1 MRGIA
6 NSNSTDE
13 IVVPDLDVAANHANV
28 DVDLVVAT
36 EIGETILD
44 VIDHDDHCSC
54 LFQLY
59 FVDVDVVGIV
69 ICLSN

>member
-13 IVVPDLDVAANHANV
+13 IVVPDLDVANHANV
-28 DVDLVVAT
+28 DVDLVVANLCDA
-36 EIGETILD
+36 ILD
-44 VIDHDDHCSC
+44 VIDDADHCSC

>member
-6 NSNSTDE
+6 NSNSIDE
-13 IVVPDLDVAANHANV
+13 MLVPDLDVANHANL
-28 DVDLVVAT
+28 DVDLVVDVC
-36 EIGETILD
+36 GETVLD

-59 FVDVDVVGIV
+59 FVGVDVVDIV

>member
-1 MRGIA
+1 MRGID
-6 NSNSTDE
+6 NSNSMDE
-13 IVVPDLDVAANHANV
+13 IVVPDLDVANHANI
-28 DVDLVVAT
+28 DVDFVVANPCDA
-36 EIGETILD
+36 ILN